1 METAAA
7 PSSPDAT
14 SRPQPAAV
22 GVARNGARPFA
33 HLDVPLAPQYRRV
46 MAVFMAAKQR
56 FVVHLRPE
64 DVAEALH
71 RDGHWQPLSPDQVDE
86 ALHSLEGWGNLR
98 ADPDT
103 GRVTTVED
111 FYRAR
116 YLYQLSRE
124 GEAAERA
131 LALYEAELGRRGE
144 LQAVALEDIRIRLR
158 ALHDLPG
165 NPDPAVVHSLLLEL
179 IGRLDS
185 LAANA
190 SAFMSSLQR
199 TLDMQEIDEEAF
211 LAYKDR
217 LINYLER
224 FVSELVVKAFDIEG
238 MLRRLESAGTSRVD
252 ALLRLAAEREAADVA
267 PGEDL
272 QASGP
277 GAAAAAGQENAEAV
291 ARKLA
296 EWRVRWS
303 GLASWFVTADRQ
315 HPSQAELLRSRTRQA
330 IPDLLAT
337 VSMLQE
343 RRTGRSD
350 RSADFR
356 ALARW
361 FAETAADADA
371 HRLWRAA
378 FGLTPSRHLTVEVTA
393 EQPDV
398 PASTSWL
405 DAPQT
410 EIAPRLRQTG
420 RYSRRGYQKRVADR
434 SAERQHLARQAAAER
449 EQTDAARRRLATGRP
464 TLLSELGP
472 LDNDEFALFLR
483 LLGDGLAAGPAGPDG
498 TIRTR
503 TTDGTVEIVLRPLPG
518 AGIAEIRTADGVLR
532 GPDHEIIITDCVDGP
547 AAEQGDAGPAGA
559 RMPAEPVGAAAG
571 LGQEL

>member
-1 METAAA
+1 MVRTAA
-7 PSSPDAT
+7 PSPPDGAPRA
-14 SRPQPAAV
+14 RPDPGGEV
-22 GVARNGARPFA
+22 RPGARPFA
-33 HLDVPLAPQYRRV
+33 HLDVPLAPLYRRV
-46 MAVFMAAKQR
+46 MAVFTAAKQR
-56 FVVHLRPE
+56 YVVHLRPE
-64 DVAEALH
+64 DVAEALR
-71 RDGHWQPLSPDQVDE
+71 RDGHWEQAGPEQVDE
-86 ALHSLEGWGNLR
+86 ALRSLEGWGNLR

-144 LQAVALEDIRIRLR
+144 LQAVALEDIRVRLR
-158 ALHDLPG
+158 ALHDLPD

-179 IGRLDS
+179 TGRLDS

-190 SAFMSSLQR
+190 SAFMSGLQR

-217 LINYLER
+217 LIDYLER
-224 FVSELVVKAFDIEG
+224 FVSELVVKAFDIEA
-238 MLRRLESAGTSRVD
+238 MLRRLETASAGRVD
-252 ALLRLAAEREAADVA
+252 QLLRLAAEREAADVA
-267 PGEDL
+267 PGDDL
-272 QASGP
+272 S
-277 GAAAAAGQENAEAV
+277 AGSPRDAGGQGLENAEPA

-296 EWRVRWS
+296 EWRLRWS

-337 VSMLQE
+337 VSVLQE

-361 FAETAADADA
+361 FAEASADADA

-378 FGLTPSRHLTVEVTA
+378 FGLTPSRHLTADVTA

-405 DAPQT
+405 DAPQA

-420 RYSRRGYQKRVADR
+420 RYLHRGHQKRVADR
-434 SAERQHLARQAAAER
+434 SAEREHLARHAAAEH
-449 EQTDAARRRLATGRP
+449 EQTNAARRRLATGRP

-472 LDNDEFALFLR
+472 LDSAEFSLFLR

-503 TTDGTVEIVLRPLPG
+503 TSDGTMELVLRPLPE
-518 AGIAEIRTADGVLR
+518 AGIAEIRTPDGVLR
-532 GPDHEIIITDCVDGP
+532 GPDHEITITDCLNAP
-547 AAEQGDAGPAGA
+547 AVAPAGA
-559 RMPAEPVGAAAG
+559 EAPAGPVRMAAG
-571 LGQEL
+571 LGQEKA